1 MANMKATP
9 AAKTAAAK
17 KVEEAKETV
26 KEATKAVAETK
37 AEPAK
42 VEEKAEKKTEKKAAP
57 KKTVAKKAPAK
68 KAPKAEAAAPEVY
81 IQCFGRDGSLQTVE
95 ERIKAAF
102 VEQGHRASSIKS
114 MKVYLKPEEHS
125 AYYVINDN
133 FAGRVDLF

>member
-1 MANMKATP
+1 MKATAV
-9 AAKTAAAK
+9 AAKTAATK

-26 KEATKAVAETK
+26 KEVTKAVAETK

-42 VEEKAEKKTEKKAAP
+42 VEEKAEKKAAP
-57 KKTVAKKAPAK
+57 KKTAAKKAPAK

-95 ERIKAAF
+95 DRIKAAF

-114 MKVYLKPEEHS
+114 MKIYLKPEEHS
-125 AYYVINDN
+125 AYYVINEN

>member
-1 MANMKATP
+1 MANMKATAA
-9 AAKTAAAK
+9 AAKTAATK

-26 KEATKAVAETK
+26 KEVTKAVAETK
-37 AEPAK
+37 AEHAK
-42 VEEKAEKKTEKKAAP
+42 VEEKAEKKAAP
-57 KKTVAKKAPAK
+57 KKTAAKKAPAK

-95 ERIKAAF
+95 DRIKAAF